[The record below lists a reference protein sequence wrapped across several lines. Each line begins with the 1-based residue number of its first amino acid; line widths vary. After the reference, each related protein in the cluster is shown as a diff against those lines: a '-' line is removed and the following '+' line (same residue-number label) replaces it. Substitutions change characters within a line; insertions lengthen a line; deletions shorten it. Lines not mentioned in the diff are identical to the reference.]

1 MNFYVNLPTEENMD
15 LFYERCAQFEAGI
28 VLEYIKSLDASNYAK
43 KQILEGALDYLKANP
58 R

>member
-15 LFYERCAQFEAGI
+15 FFHERCAQFEAGI
-28 VLEYIKSLDASNYAK
+28 VLEYIKSLDISNHAK
-43 KQILEGALDYLKANP
+43 KQVLEDALDYLKANP